1 MNYSSITL
9 ARDKH
14 HPKALLL
21 LIIFINPPIS
31 SIQQW
36 RKLLLQFSTHFGDPH
51 NPITFLPPNR
61 LCSFVSPRF
70 ILSTTPETQYTCTST
85 QSHTHTHPHTHWYTG
100 TGTNRQERTHTPA
113 SLVCVGGLSVW
124 HRGTV
129 IMYFLCSSQREEIRG
144 PADYSKA
151 RHHSSWMGR
160 DWWSGGC
167 GGDSGCILTFSSFNL
182 LRNHFSNPW
191 SWQWRLTGARVGKT
205 VA

>member
-9 ARDKH
+9 ARDTH

-61 LCSFVSPRF
+61 LCSFVFPPLYPLYHPWDT
-70 ILSTTPETQYTCTST
+70 IHMYEYTVT
-85 QSHTHTHPHTHWYTG
+85 HTHTHWYAG
-100 TGTNRQERTHTPA
+100 TCTNRQERRHTPA

-182 LRNHFSNPW
+182 LRTHFSNPW
-191 SWQWRLTGARVGKT
+191 SWQWRLTGARVGK
-205 VA
+205 AAA